1 MSFWSRLL
9 LAIVVCLS
17 TTQVSSQSIF
27 YSEEKIQAELDSRG
41 LDMEEVE
48 EALKE
53 RGVDLDYITQANITP
68 QQITV
73 IQEVILELE
82 QNKIVENQILL
93 IQDTTDLEEVPL
105 DSIDLEE
112 LTEEELALLESEE
125 DEMEEVTIYGQQLFR
140 KNILELQSSSEEI
153 KAPDSYV
160 LGPGDDIV
168 ISVWGR
174 SQFDNEFR
182 ISEKGYIKVL
192 NGQKR
197 VYLKG
202 LNLGKAKSK
211 LYNVF
216 NEYYSFNEGEFDVSL
231 NFSRTVK
238 VSVYGEVYENPGSF
252 AIPAFNSAFNALS
265 AVKGTNDIG
274 SLRKIQLQKASG
286 ETKTMDIY
294 AFMRNPSISTDFY
307 LEDNDI
313 ILVPVAEKIVSIEG
327 AIRRPMKYELVDK
340 EGIRE
345 LLSFSGGFADNAF
358 QKKIQIHR
366 FVDDQSTIIDIDWRD
381 YEAKNKNFELLHGD
395 VVRVEVIDK
404 EARNFVEVL
413 GEVAQ
418 PGVFERSSNMKVY
431 DLIRKAGLTELSKI
445 DLIYLTR
452 TNFDGSTEYVKLDLE
467 AIMKMPSSP
476 DNLLLQDKDKLEVWA
491 LDRFTDEVEIAI
503 DGAVRLP
510 GKFPYDRSAMIRVRD
525 AITLAGGLRRDASNY
540 AVIHRND
547 PLDPKVKYYK
557 TIDNLDAIFESEN
570 VETNYILSPFDS
582 LVVKSKNT
590 FLEESFVRIEGA
602 VNNPG
607 EFQYGQGMN
616 IKDLMTM
623 AGGFKLAASTNNIEI
638 SRVIIKNNEPTRTIV
653 ANLEMDRNFNV
664 VNKSEATY
672 TLEPFD
678 NIAVRYIKEF
688 QLQKRVFLEGEV
700 LYPGPYAISKENERI
715 LSILERAG
723 GLTDEAFPSGATLI
737 RDDQDYGSVVIK
749 LEEIIKNPDSQF
761 NFLVK
766 NGDRISVPKIKEFV
780 TIKGATRAKEAVG
793 LGKINEGNAIH
804 VPFHKGKDAMFY
816 INEYAGG
823 LHDNADK
830 QKIFVEHA
838 NGEIKRPRS
847 GFLIKKFPKVYRG
860 SVITV
865 GYKSL
870 EKNNEEIK
878 ENVDW
883 TKVLGDSVAQ
893 AMSILTLILLIGRI
907 D

>member
-27 YSEEKIQAELDSRG
+27 YSEEKIQAELESRG
-41 LDMEEVE
+41 LEMEEVK

-53 RGVDLDYITQANITP
+53 RGVDLDYVTQANITP

-82 QNKIVENQILL
+82 QSKKVENQVLL

-105 DSIDLEE
+105 DSMDLGD
-112 LTEEELALLESEE
+112 LTEEELALLELEE
-125 DEMEEVTIYGQQLFR
+125 EEMNEVVIYGQQLFR
-140 KNILELQSSSEEI
+140 NNILDLQSSSEEI

-202 LNLGKAKSK
+202 LTLGNAKSK
-211 LYNVF
+211 LFNIF

-238 VSVYGEVYENPGSF
+238 VSIYGEVYENPGSF

-294 AFMRNPSISTDFY
+294 AFMRNPAISADFY
-307 LEDNDI
+307 LEENDI

-345 LLSFSGGFADNAF
+345 LLSFSGGFANNAF

-366 FVDDQSTIIDIDWRD
+366 FQDDQSVIVDIDWRD
-381 YEAKNKNFELLHGD
+381 YESKNNNFELLHGD
-395 VVRVEVIDK
+395 IVKIEVIEK
-404 EARNFVEVL
+404 EAINYVEVL

-418 PGVFERSSNMKVY
+418 PGVFERSPNMKVY
-431 DLIRKAGLTELSKI
+431 DLVRKAGLTELSKV

-452 TNFDGSTEYVKLDLE
+452 TNVDGSTEYVKLDMT
-467 AIMKMPSSP
+467 AIIKNPSSS
-476 DNLLLQDKDKLEVWA
+476 DNLLLQDRDKLEVWA
-491 LDRFTDEVEIAI
+491 LDRFTDNIEIAI

-510 GKFPYDRSAMIRVRD
+510 GKFPYDKSAQIRVKD
-525 AITLAGGLRRDASNY
+525 AIILAGGLRRDASSY

-547 PLDPKVKYYK
+547 SLNSKVKYYK
-557 TIDNLDAIFESEN
+557 TIDNLEAIFESEN
-570 VETNYILSPFDS
+570 IESNYILNPFDS

-616 IKDLMTM
+616 IKDLLTL

-638 SRVIIKNNEPTRTIV
+638 SRVIIKNNEPTRTVV

-664 VNKSEATY
+664 INKSEKTY

-678 NIAVRYIKEF
+678 NIAVRFIKEF
-688 QLQKRVFLEGEV
+688 QLQRRVFLEGEV

-715 LSILERAG
+715 LSILNRAG
-723 GLTDEAFPSGATLI
+723 GLTDEAFPSGATLV
-737 RDDQDYGSVVIK
+737 RDDQNYGSVVIK
-749 LEEIIKNPDSQF
+749 LEEIISNPSSQF

-793 LGKINEGNAIH
+793 LDKINEGNAIH

-847 GFLIKKFPKVYRG
+847 GFLIKKFPKVYQG

-870 EKNNEEIK
+870 EKTNEEIK
-878 ENVDW
+878 ENIDW